1 MPKGIDGS
9 RSGVMAAAKKPGMLQ
24 EKGAIPPRKSPSLVQ
39 RLLEGSARP
48 AAVDRGLHPHNRA
61 ATRTSAFAC
70 CATSKALANSS
81 FTIGSIVIRVGIW
94 HVKLPH
100 KW

>member
-1 MPKGIDGS
+1 
-9 RSGVMAAAKKPGMLQ
+9 MAAAKKPGMLQ
-24 EKGAIPPRKSPSLVQ
+24 EKGAIPPGEIAES
-39 RLLEGSARP
+39 RP
-48 AAVDRGLHPHNRA
+48 TPAPRVCAPGRGRPRFAPANRA